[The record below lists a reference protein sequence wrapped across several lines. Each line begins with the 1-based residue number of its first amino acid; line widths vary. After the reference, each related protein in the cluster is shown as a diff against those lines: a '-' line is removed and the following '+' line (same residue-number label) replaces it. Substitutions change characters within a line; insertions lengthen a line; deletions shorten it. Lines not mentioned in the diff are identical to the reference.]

1 MLGKQG
7 MPIGYR
13 GAGFQY
19 KVANGGNRSVM
30 GGVNR
35 SVLLN
40 KSNVEISCINNK
52 SECISDNDISQ
63 YVSKDNKIMRKNER
77 IVTEVPY
84 VDREFQRI
92 MPQTFDKNDLKTARL
107 IDRTD
112 DRSRTRTPRAT
123 YKDEAFSYKALM
135 ELKGSKCKCVHS
147 IYMQPLLDQTT
158 MSNNDINCGTY
169 CKRLGPKAQNK
180 IVKDLLTKGLA
191 N

>member
-1 MLGKQG
+1 
-7 MPIGYR
+7 
-13 GAGFQY
+13 
-19 KVANGGNRSVM
+19 M

-92 MPQTFDKNDLKTARL
+92 MP
-107 IDRTD
+107 
-112 DRSRTRTPRAT
+112 
-123 YKDEAFSYKALM
+123 
-135 ELKGSKCKCVHS
+135 
-147 IYMQPLLDQTT
+147 
-158 MSNNDINCGTY
+158 
-169 CKRLGPKAQNK
+169 
-180 IVKDLLTKGLA
+180 
-191 N
+191 